1 MGWLFRLVFI
11 ACMLVPGAALATA
24 GYIHDMTGK
33 GTVVGPTGATTAL
46 SVGTIVAAGS
56 TIRTEPNSSAIL
68 KFEDGQIAVLAAD
81 TDFRVSEY
89 NYNKTKV
96 ADSRIAVDLIKGGL
110 RFITGVIG
118 ATNRNAVRLTAG
130 TATIGIR
137 GTDLSIMRDAAT
149 QAIIAAVNNGEAS
162 LNTPLGQALIAS
174 GLATLSLPNAPP
186 GVARAVAQMGQDI
199 VAAFGP
205 RAAVMTTLNSTP
217 NIPINTPVV
226 VAASA
231 RAAVLQANARANPT
245 DASAQ
250 AAAATA
256 LNEAIALAQ
265 AALTAAIQAGA
276 QTSFPASTPQQI
288 QQLQQQL
295 QQEQSGQ
302 TGTGAGAGTSGTGT
316 GSGGAGGGSGL
327 TPASPN

>member
-1 MGWLFRLVFI
+1 MGWLFRLMFI
-11 ACMLVPGAALATA
+11 ACMLVPGVALATA

-46 SVGTIVAAGS
+46 SVGTIIAAGS
-56 TIRTEPNSSAIL
+56 TIRTEPNSTAIL

-81 TDFRVSEY
+81 TAFRVSEY
-89 NYNKTKV
+89 NYNKTRV
-96 ADSRIAVDLIKGGL
+96 ADSRIAVDLIQGGL

-137 GTDLSIMRDAAT
+137 GTDLSILRNAAT
-149 QAIIAAVNNGEAS
+149 QAILAAVNNGAANLSNSVGEVNLGPGS
-162 LNTPLGQALIAS
+162 LVG
-174 GLATLSLPNAPP
+174 SLVGANVPP
-186 GVARAVAQMGQDI
+186 VTTAVANI
-199 VAAFGP
+199 LTLFGP
-205 RAAVMTTLNSTP
+205 GAVALQTLNNAP

-231 RAAVLQANARANPT
+231 RAAALQAVARANPGN
-245 DASAQ
+245 AVIQQQ
-250 AAAATA
+250 AAAA
-256 LNEAIALAQ
+256 LNEALAAAQ

-302 TGTGAGAGTSGTGT
+302 TGTGTGTGTSGTGT